1 MSSSRMG
8 VLERLA
14 AGAITL
20 DEAVRLLRTGDGGDA
35 GARTDPP
42 APGVEMDGASL
53 SGPTVDQVIQFKI
66 HGVHAGYVRSLREA
80 GVSGLTPDQ
89 LIAARIHGVS
99 PEYIRALQA
108 AGVTPVS
115 VDDLIAMRIHGANPA
130 FARDF
135 IGASEDLGYGPVT
148 PSQLVAARIHDVSPE
163 QVALLTAEI
172 AQLGLPRPTLDQLI
186 EFRALCIDEAFVGE
200 MRKLGFD
207 DLTVGKVVKLKRAGM
222 DADLMELI
230 GSILKR

>member
-14 AGAITL
+14 AGAITP
-20 DEAVRLLRTGDGGDA
+20 DEAARLLRTGNGRDA

-42 APGVEMDGASL
+42 APGGEMDGPSL

-80 GVSGLTPDQ
+80 GLSGLTPDQ

-99 PEYIRALQA
+99 AEYIRALQA
-108 AGVTPVS
+108 AGLAPVPI
-115 VDDLIAMRIHGANPA
+115 DDLIALRIHGADPA
-130 FARDF
+130 FVRDF
-135 IGASEDLGYGPVT
+135 IDVAQDLGYGPVA
-148 PSQLVAARIHDVSPE
+148 PRQLVAARIHEVSPE
-163 QVALLTAEI
+163 QLAPLTAEI
-172 AQLGLPRPTLDQLI
+172 AQMGLPRPTLDQLI
-186 EFRALCIDEAFVGE
+186 EFRALRIDEAFVGE
-200 MRKLGFD
+200 MRNLGFE